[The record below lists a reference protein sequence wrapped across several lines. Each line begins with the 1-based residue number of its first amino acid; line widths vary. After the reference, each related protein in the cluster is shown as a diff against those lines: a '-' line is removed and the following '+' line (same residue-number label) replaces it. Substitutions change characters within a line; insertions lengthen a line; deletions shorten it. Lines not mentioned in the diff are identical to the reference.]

1 MGKPDLIEFII
12 SFSRWTFGI
21 AWNYYSKKKYG
32 LWQLEI
38 SVQIPII
45 ALSIFLEETPNTQ

>member
-1 MGKPDLIEFII
+1 MGKPETLEILI

-32 LWQLEI
+32 RWQFELSI
-38 SVQIPII
+38 QIPII
-45 ALSIFLEETPNTQ
+45 ALSIFLEEPCKTK